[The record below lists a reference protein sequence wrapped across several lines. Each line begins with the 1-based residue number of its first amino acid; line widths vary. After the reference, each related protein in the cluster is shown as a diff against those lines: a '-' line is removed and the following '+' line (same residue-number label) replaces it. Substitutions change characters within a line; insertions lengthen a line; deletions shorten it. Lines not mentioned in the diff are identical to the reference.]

1 MATEKELKRKPRSK
15 FLWRNIMRGKTR
27 APQLFRKRQPC
38 SQLTISRCWFQVT
51 RIEMGSG
58 LSVEIERLGPFDDKT
73 KLELDTPLTIVSGET
88 GTGKSFLLRLLSVL
102 LKNMRSTLDAKT
114 LESDLSSEFGHPKFV
129 VHEEAEEGSVALS
142 YSGGVLLNVKVY
154 SKPVGA
160 ARGEGGARS
169 EFVEV
174 AGWKGSQPYIE
185 LAERSV
191 VAPDERVPLTRYIL
205 GAGWAYP
212 PPSAS
217 AFASVLSDMRGKEH
231 WLLEE
236 TLMPMVEEGLLPRA
250 RSYFSKGVVAGYDA
264 RSVSSAAI
272 SLLSLAPVVLRLYEG
287 RALLAAVDT
296 VELHLTPLLQAAAA
310 VNLARWAKKGWVECE
325 EHPTPL
331 LLVTHS
337 SIVLSALLTEVEEGV
352 KDKLV
357 RLPDSYRLT
366 EDDVKTVIFYR
377 EEGVLRCDARK
388 GVALPNHLREY
399 ARFL

>member
-1 MATEKELKRKPRSK
+1 LS
-15 FLWRNIMRGKTR
+15 
-27 APQLFRKRQPC
+27 
-38 SQLTISRCWFQVT
+38 
-51 RIEMGSG
+51 SG
-58 LSVEIERLGPFDDKT
+58 LCVEIDNLGPFSKKV
-73 KLELDTPLTIVSGET
+73 KLELNVPLMVVTGET
-88 GTGKSFLLRLLSVL
+88 GTGKSFLLRLLSLL
-102 LKNMRSTLDAKT
+102 LKNLKQTLDVRT
-114 LESDLSSEFGHPKFV
+114 LEEYDLKNEFGHSRHI
-129 VHEEAEEGSVALS
+129 VHEKAEEGRIMLS
-142 YSGGVLLNVKVY
+142 YGGELLADVEIYSRPAGRPSAEINEMRAEFVKVA
-154 SKPVGA
+154 K
-160 ARGEGGARS
+160 
-169 EFVEV
+169 
-174 AGWKGSQPYIE
+174 WKGEQPYTE

-191 VAPDERVPLTRYIL
+191 MAPDERIPLTRYIL
-205 GAGWAYP
+205 SAGWASP

-217 AFASVLSDMRGKEH
+217 AFSSLLASMRDKEH

-236 TLMPMVEEGLLPRA
+236 MIMPMVEEGLLPRI
-250 RSYFSKGVVAGYDA
+250 RSYFSKGVVAGYDV
-264 RSVSSAAI
+264 RNVSSAAI
-272 SLLSLAPVVLRLYEG
+272 ALLSLAPIALRLQEG
-287 RALLAAVDT
+287 RAFFAAVDT
-296 VELHLTPLLQAAAA
+296 LELHLSPLLQAATA